1 MKTTVELPD
10 GLLSEAKS
18 YAAAHGLSLKQ
29 VLEAGLRQVLGAR
42 RKTKPFR
49 LRKHPFRGSGLATDA
64 DWPTIREKIY
74 KGRGG

>member
-10 GLLSEAKS
+10 GLLHEAKS
-18 YAAAHGLSLKQ
+18 YASAHGLSLKQ
-29 VLEAGLRQVLGAR
+29 VLEAGLRQVLGSR
-42 RKTKPFR
+42 RKDKPFK

>member
-18 YAAAHGLSLKQ
+18 YAAAEGLSLKQ
-29 VLEAGLRQVLGAR
+29 VLEAGLRQVLGSR
-42 RKTKPFR
+42 RETKPFI
-49 LRKHPFRGSGLATDA
+49 LRKHPFRGSGLVTAA
-64 DWPTIREKIY
+64 DWSTIREKIY

>member
-29 VLEAGLRQVLGAR
+29 VLEAGLRQLLGS
-42 RKTKPFR
+42 KGKSFR
-49 LRKHPFRGSGLATDA
+49 LRKHPFRGSGLRTDA
-64 DWPTIREKIY
+64 DWPTIRGKIY
-74 KGRGG
+74 KARGG